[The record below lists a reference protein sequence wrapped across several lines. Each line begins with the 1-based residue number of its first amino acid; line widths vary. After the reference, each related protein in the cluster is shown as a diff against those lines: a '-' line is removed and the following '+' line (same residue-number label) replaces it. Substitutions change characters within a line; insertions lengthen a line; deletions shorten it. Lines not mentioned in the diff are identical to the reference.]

1 MDFLNRFFRRHDCH
15 ETHLRNEQPYWQGEA
30 PPDLEQHAKIIASV
44 QSLAKLWPMNLQSTL
59 IALASVAALAS
70 AHAADLTTIPF
81 KSIDGKDTSLADYKG
96 KVVLV
101 VNTASKCGNTP
112 QYSALE
118 GLQNKYEAKGFTV
131 IAFPCND
138 FGGQEPGSAEDIQTF
153 CKTTYAVS
161 FPLMEKIHVKGSEQ
175 HPLYAAL
182 SGKDGAFP
190 GDVKWN
196 FGKFLI
202 GKDGKVIARFEPK
215 ETPNSPAITAA
226 IEKALAP

>member
-1 MDFLNRFFRRHDCH
+1 
-15 ETHLRNEQPYWQGEA
+15 
-30 PPDLEQHAKIIASV
+30 
-44 QSLAKLWPMNLQSTL
+44 MNLPTTL
-59 IALASVAALAS
+59 LAVAALTALAS
-70 AHAADLTTIPF
+70 AHAADLTIIPF
-81 KSIDGKDTSLADYKG
+81 KSIDGKDTSLAAYKG

-118 GLQNKYEAKGFTV
+118 ALQKKYESKGFTV
-131 IAFPCND
+131 LAFPCND
-138 FGGQEPGSAEDIQTF
+138 FGGQEPGTAEEIQTF
-153 CKTTYAVS
+153 CKSTYAVS
-161 FPLMEKIHVKGSEQ
+161 FPLMEKIHVKGPEQ

-182 SGKDGAFP
+182 SAKDGAFP

-202 GKDGKVIARFEPK
+202 GKDGKAIARFEPK
-215 ETPNSPAITAA
+215 EKPDSPAIATA